1 MAKVGFGKLQLK
13 MQKETG
19 TSVLFNNIEIEVKTY
34 LPINDKL
41 ELISNVIN
49 NAADDNK
56 FFNPVKLELFY
67 ALEVIKY
74 YTNISFTDKQLD
86 EPYKIYDLIK
96 TSGLLAKLM
105 ETIGQEELEYNYS
118 MMMTIVESIYKY
130 NNSAM
135 GILDTISEDYSN
147 LDLDATKIQK
157 KLADPNTL
165 ALLKDVMANL
175 G

>member
-13 MQKETG
+13 MPKETE
-19 TSVLFNNIEIEVKTY
+19 TSVLFNDIEIEVKTY

-67 ALEVIKY
+67 ALEVIKH

-135 GILDTISEDYSN
+135 GILDTISADYSN

-157 KLADPNTL
+157 KLADPNAL

>member
-13 MQKETG
+13 MPKETE
-19 TSVLFNNIEIEVKTY
+19 TSVLFNDIEIEVKTY

-67 ALEVIKY
+67 ALEVIKH

-105 ETIGQEELEYNYS
+105 VYLINIG
-118 MMMTIVESIYKY
+118 
-130 NNSAM
+130 
-135 GILDTISEDYSN
+135 LDIF
-147 LDLDATKIQK
+147 L
-157 KLADPNTL
+157 
-165 ALLKDVMANL
+165 V
-175 G
+175 